1 MVVRARHHILAIHL
15 SGPPAKCRHAV
26 LDRSHR
32 NTVFQP
38 VPKQRFHV
46 FWFQGMTV
54 HASIANP
61 VQLVRH
67 QREVALSLH
76 LGAEAALPV
85 VPAKLFQLVVQ
96 VSQCVF
102 SCLVSVSD
110 YPVVV
115 TVRVHLRET
124 ILGHNSRMT

>member
-15 SGPPAKCRHAV
+15 SSPPAERGHAI

-32 NTVFQP
+32 NIIFQP
-38 VPKQRFHV
+38 VPNQRFHV
-46 FWFQGMTV
+46 FGFQGMTV
-54 HASIANP
+54 HASISNP

-67 QREVALSLH
+67 QREVALPLN
-76 LGAEAALPV
+76 LGAKASFPV

-102 SCLVSVSD
+102 PIWLVFLITPWS
-110 YPVVV
+110 
-115 TVRVHLRET
+115 
-124 ILGHNSRMT
+124 